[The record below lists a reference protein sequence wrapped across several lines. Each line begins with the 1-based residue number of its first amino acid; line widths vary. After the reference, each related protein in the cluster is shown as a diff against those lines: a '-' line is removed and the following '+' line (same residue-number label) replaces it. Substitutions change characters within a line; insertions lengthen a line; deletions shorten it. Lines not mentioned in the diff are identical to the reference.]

1 MFGIIKRKPKNLPE
15 SYEIKDPKEI
25 IDIFTKLNLHHQVA
39 LLRLIS
45 RNILFEID
53 DKTFIGLEFEYDV
66 DGALIK
72 ISNKLDFIPLDQT
85 SDTLWYIPNSYFSV
99 FFIRQNTWRHSFCWI
114 YFRNIKDRHIN
125 LWCHVYWLLIF

>member
-1 MFGIIKRKPKNLPE
+1 M
-15 SYEIKDPKEI
+15 
-25 IDIFTKLNLHHQVA
+25 FTKLNLHHQVA

-72 ISNKLDFIPLDQT
+72 ISNKLDQT
-85 SDTLWYIPNSYFSV
+85 SDTL
-99 FFIRQNTWRHSFCWI
+99 
-114 YFRNIKDRHIN
+114 
-125 LWCHVYWLLIF
+125 

>member
-85 SDTLWYIPNSYFSV
+85 SDTL
-99 FFIRQNTWRHSFCWI
+99 
-114 YFRNIKDRHIN
+114 
-125 LWCHVYWLLIF
+125 

>member
-1 MFGIIKRKPKNLPE
+1 MFGKKSKKDLPE

-25 IDIFTKLNLHHQVA
+25 ISMFTKLNLHHQVA

-45 RNILFEID
+45 RNILLEVD

-72 ISNKLDFIPLDQT
+72 ISNKLSQGT
-85 SDTLWYIPNSYFSV
+85 DT
-99 FFIRQNTWRHSFCWI
+99 
-114 YFRNIKDRHIN
+114 
-125 LWCHVYWLLIF
+125 